1 MKLFNDI
8 KVNYKTINTVCDL
21 VTSCLRAS
29 MAIKLMKAVIC
40 SRKSNKTAIAAYR
53 ANSLTAGMS
62 VNAPGIQSDNGQ
74 YIFHYKKID

>member
-1 MKLFNDI
+1 
-8 KVNYKTINTVCDL
+8 
-21 VTSCLRAS
+21 

-62 VNAPGIQSDNGQ
+62 VNAPGIQSDNG
-74 YIFHYKKID
+74 

>member
-1 MKLFNDI
+1 
-8 KVNYKTINTVCDL
+8 
-21 VTSCLRAS
+21 

-74 YIFHYKKID
+74 YIFHYKKIDKI